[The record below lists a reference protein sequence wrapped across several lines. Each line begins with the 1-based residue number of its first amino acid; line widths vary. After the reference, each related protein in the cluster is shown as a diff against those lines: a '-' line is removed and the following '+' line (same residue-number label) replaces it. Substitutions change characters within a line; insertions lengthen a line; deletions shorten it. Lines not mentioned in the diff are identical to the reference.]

1 MSAFQIVM
9 GIVQIILCIAV
20 VLVVLLQSSKNSR
33 VSGTIMGG
41 AETFFGKSKA
51 KDMDSKLSTITAIL
65 AGAIALISVLM
76 LLIK

>member
-1 MSAFQIVM
+1 MTAFQIVM
-9 GIVQIILCIAV
+9 GIAQIILCIGV
-20 VLVVLLQSSKNSR
+20 ILVVLFQSSKNSK

-65 AGAIALISVLM
+65 AGAIGLISVLM
-76 LLIK
+76 LIIK